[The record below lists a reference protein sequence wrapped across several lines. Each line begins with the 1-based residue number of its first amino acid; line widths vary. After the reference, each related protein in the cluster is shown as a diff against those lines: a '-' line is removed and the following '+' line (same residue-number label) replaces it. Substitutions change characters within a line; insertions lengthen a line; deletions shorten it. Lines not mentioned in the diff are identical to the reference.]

1 MFHEV
6 KLRRYF
12 RGSILTP
19 HIAGARAGR
28 GPRVAAPVATAT
40 WRLKL
45 VSAAD

>member
-6 KLRRYF
+6 KLRRYL
-12 RGSILTP
+12 RGIILTP

-28 GPRVAAPVATAT
+28 GSRVAAPVATES